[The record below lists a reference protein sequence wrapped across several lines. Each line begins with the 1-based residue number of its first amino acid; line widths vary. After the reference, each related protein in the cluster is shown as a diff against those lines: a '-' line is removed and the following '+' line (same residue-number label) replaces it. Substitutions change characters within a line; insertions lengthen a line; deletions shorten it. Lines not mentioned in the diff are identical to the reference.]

1 MLTAQK
7 IRCIITSAHCML
19 GRGPCINKQDRFLI
33 HVRIVARRV
42 EAVKIKRLVLLSFLV
57 LLFAVLVFR
66 RYKMVVARGV
76 DRIETSRQMREG
88 GGFLIRRPI
97 GDKINQC
104 DPFLL
109 LDHMGPVVYG
119 PGEAVGAPDHPHRG
133 FETVTYLIDGKKGK
147 WSLFSAVLLIN
158 VSLFDKVLN

>member
-1 MLTAQK
+1 
-7 IRCIITSAHCML
+7 
-19 GRGPCINKQDRFLI
+19 
-33 HVRIVARRV
+33 
-42 EAVKIKRLVLLSFLV
+42 
-57 LLFAVLVFR
+57 
-66 RYKMVVARGV
+66 MVVARGV

-109 LDHMGPVVYG
+109 LDHMGPVIYG
-119 PGEAVGAPDHPHRG
+119 PGEAVGALDHPHRG
-133 FETVTYLIDGKKGK
+133 FETVTYLIDGKKEK
-147 WSLFSAVLLIN
+147 WFLFSAVLLIN